1 MAKISTYPTS
11 LPTVNDI
18 LIGSDAD
25 NLDVTK
31 NYLLGDI
38 IALIPGGSNSVQS
51 LNGATGVVTLQ
62 GKGGLVVTEV
72 GTQIFLDVTGVGNV
86 DSLTTTGTSG
96 AATLAAG
103 VLNIPIYAGGG
114 GVTDVNGI
122 TGSVNVAPKG
132 GIVITEVG
140 GTLFL
145 DTTNVG
151 QFDSLTTTGS
161 TGLSTLI
168 GGVLNIPD
176 YSGVTDINAV
186 AGAITMVG
194 KGGLIVTEVGSIINF
209 DAATV
214 TGNVSQ
220 ITTTGNSGA
229 ATLVA
234 KVLNIP
240 QYQRALTV
248 TTGGTGAASL
258 LGAQLNIPY
267 ESLGLTTA
275 GNAGVATLINN
286 VLNVPAYQRAL
297 TVTTGGTGGAAL
309 FGANLSIPY
318 ENAYNTGTPVNVA
331 ASAGGS
337 STITAAPAGPAATVN
352 VYDATWSGGNGTYTL
367 TLPSAVTDAYRKIR
381 IITDGTF
388 SVNSFRIEVTAPSL
402 QTINGAAFVEVNT
415 SYSGILVW
423 SDGANWRV
431 IQSIS

>member
-1 MAKISTYPTS
+1 VLNIPVYAGSGGVTDINSITGSVVLQGTSGISVS
-11 LPTVNDI
+11 QV
-18 LIGSDAD
+18 GS
-25 NLDVTK
+25 T
-31 NYLLGDI
+31 I
-38 IALIPGGSNSVQS
+38 TISNSPVF
-51 LNGATGVVTLQ
+51 A
-62 GKGGLVVTEV
+62 
-72 GTQIFLDVTGVGNV
+72 
-86 DSLTTTGTSG
+86 SLTTTGLTG
-96 AATLAAG
+96 PATL
-103 VLNIPIYAGGG
+103 V
-114 GVTDVNGI
+114 
-122 TGSVNVAPKG
+122 
-132 GIVITEVG
+132 
-140 GTLFL
+140 
-145 DTTNVG
+145 
-151 QFDSLTTTGS
+151 
-161 TGLSTLI
+161 

-176 YSGVTDINAV
+176 KTNVSNINNVSGAVTM
-186 AGAITMVG
+186 TG
-194 KGGLIVTEVGSIINF
+194 KGGLIVTEVGNIINF

-214 TGNVSQ
+214 PGNVSL

-229 ATLVA
+229 ATLVS

-248 TTGGTGAASL
+248 TTGGTGVASL
-258 LGAQLNIPY
+258 VGAQLNIPY

-275 GNAGVATLINN
+275 GNSGVATLINN

-337 STITAAPAGPAATVN
+337 STITATPAGASATVN

-388 SVNSFRIEVTAPSL
+388 TVNTFKIQVTAPSL

>member
-1 MAKISTYPTS
+1 MSKISTYPTS
-11 LPTVNDI
+11 QPTVNDI

-31 NYLLGDI
+31 NFLIGDI
-38 IALIPGGSNSVQS
+38 IQLIPGGGLSVQS
-51 LNGATGVVTLQ
+51 LNTLTGVVTLE

-72 GTQIFLDVTGVGNV
+72 GPVIFFDVTGVGNI
-86 DSLTTTGTSG
+86 DSLTTIGNSG
-96 AATLAAG
+96 AATLISK
-103 VLNIPIYAGGG
+103 VLNIPDYSAS

-122 TGSVNVAPKG
+122 TGPVVLEGANGLSVSQVG
-132 GIVITEVG
+132 SIITIDNSPV
-140 GTLFL
+140 FA
-145 DTTNVG
+145 
-151 QFDSLTTTGS
+151 SLTTTGL
-161 TGLSTLI
+161 TGPATLV

-176 YSGVTDINAV
+176 KTNVSNINNV
-186 AGAITMVG
+186 SGAITMVG

-248 TTGGTGAASL
+248 TTGGTGVASL
-258 LGAQLNIPY
+258 VGAQLNIPY

-431 IQSIS
+431 IQAIS

>member
-18 LIGSDAD
+18 LIGSEAD

-31 NYLLGDI
+31 NFLLGDI
-38 IALIPGGSNSVQS
+38 IALIPGGSLSVQS
-51 LNGATGVVTLQ
+51 LNGLTGVVTTTGTGGIVVSKSGSNIAIDGSLAGKLQSVTTTGTTGSATLISGVLNIPVYAGSGGVTDINSITGSVVLQ
-62 GKGGLVVTEV
+62 GTSGISVSQV
-72 GTQIFLDVTGVGNV
+72 GSTITISNSPVFA
-86 DSLTTTGTSG
+86 SLTTTGLTG
-96 AATLAAG
+96 PATL
-103 VLNIPIYAGGG
+103 V
-114 GVTDVNGI
+114 
-122 TGSVNVAPKG
+122 
-132 GIVITEVG
+132 
-140 GTLFL
+140 
-145 DTTNVG
+145 
-151 QFDSLTTTGS
+151 
-161 TGLSTLI
+161 

-176 YSGVTDINAV
+176 KTNVSNINNVSGAVTM
-186 AGAITMVG
+186 TG

-209 DAATV
+209 DATTV

-229 ATLVA
+229 ATLVS

-248 TTGGTGAASL
+248 TTGGTGVASL
-258 LGAQLNIPY
+258 VGAQLNIPY

-275 GNAGVATLINN
+275 GNSGVATLINN

-337 STITAAPAGPAATVN
+337 STITATPAGASATVN

-367 TLPSAVTDAYRKIR
+367 TLPSAITDAYRKIR

-388 SVNSFRIEVTAPSL
+388 TVNTFKIEVTAPSL

>member
-18 LIGSDAD
+18 LIGSEAD

-31 NYLLGDI
+31 NFLLGDI
-38 IALIPGGSNSVQS
+38 IALIPGGSLSVQS
-51 LNGATGVVTLQ
+51 LNGLTGVVTTTGTGGIVVSKSGSNIAIDGSLAGKLQSVTTTGTTGSATLISGVLNIPVYAGSGGVTDINSITGSVVLQ
-62 GKGGLVVTEV
+62 GTSGISVSQV
-72 GTQIFLDVTGVGNV
+72 GSTITISNSPVFA
-86 DSLTTTGTSG
+86 SLTTTGLTG
-96 AATLAAG
+96 PATL
-103 VLNIPIYAGGG
+103 V
-114 GVTDVNGI
+114 
-122 TGSVNVAPKG
+122 
-132 GIVITEVG
+132 
-140 GTLFL
+140 
-145 DTTNVG
+145 
-151 QFDSLTTTGS
+151 
-161 TGLSTLI
+161 

-176 YSGVTDINAV
+176 KTNVSNINNVSGAVTM
-186 AGAITMVG
+186 TG

-209 DAATV
+209 DATTV

-220 ITTTGNSGA
+220 ITTTGSSGA
-229 ATLVA
+229 ATLVS

-248 TTGGTGAASL
+248 TTGGTGVASL
-258 LGAQLNIPY
+258 VGAQLNIPY

-275 GNAGVATLINN
+275 GNSGVATLINN

-337 STITAAPAGPAATVN
+337 STITATPAGASATVN

-367 TLPSAVTDAYRKIR
+367 TLPSAVTEAYRKIR

-388 SVNSFRIEVTAPSL
+388 TVNTFKIEVTAPSL

>member
-18 LIGSDAD
+18 LIGSEAD

-31 NYLLGDI
+31 NFLLGDI
-38 IALIPGGSNSVQS
+38 IALIPGGSLSVQS
-51 LNGATGVVTLQ
+51 LNGLTGVVTTTGTGGIVVSKSGSNIAIDGSLAGKLQSVTTTGTTGSATLISGVLNIPVYAGSGGVTDINSITGSVVLQ
-62 GKGGLVVTEV
+62 GTSGISVSQV
-72 GTQIFLDVTGVGNV
+72 GSTITISNSPVFA
-86 DSLTTTGTSG
+86 SLTTTGLTG
-96 AATLAAG
+96 PATL
-103 VLNIPIYAGGG
+103 V
-114 GVTDVNGI
+114 
-122 TGSVNVAPKG
+122 
-132 GIVITEVG
+132 
-140 GTLFL
+140 
-145 DTTNVG
+145 
-151 QFDSLTTTGS
+151 
-161 TGLSTLI
+161 

-176 YSGVTDINAV
+176 KTNVSNINNVSGAVTM
-186 AGAITMVG
+186 TG

-209 DAATV
+209 DATTV

-220 ITTTGNSGA
+220 ITTTGSSGA
-229 ATLVA
+229 ATLVS

-248 TTGGTGAASL
+248 TTGGTGVASL
-258 LGAQLNIPY
+258 VGAQLNIPY

-275 GNAGVATLINN
+275 GNSGVATLINN

-337 STITAAPAGPAATVN
+337 STITATPAGASATVN

-388 SVNSFRIEVTAPSL
+388 TVNTFKIQVTAPSL

>member
-114 GVTDVNGI
+114 GVTDINSI
-122 TGSVNVAPKG
+122 TGSVVLQG
-132 GIVITEVG
+132 TSGISVSQVGSTITINNSPV
-140 GTLFL
+140 FA
-145 DTTNVG
+145 
-151 QFDSLTTTGS
+151 SLTTIGLTGPA
-161 TGLSTLI
+161 TLV

-176 YSGVTDINAV
+176 KTNVSNINNV
-186 AGAITMVG
+186 SGAITMVG

-248 TTGGTGAASL
+248 TTGGTGVASL
-258 LGAQLNIPY
+258 VGAQLNIPY

-297 TVTTGGTGGAAL
+297 TVTTGGTGGASL

>member
-114 GVTDVNGI
+114 GVTDINSI
-122 TGSVNVAPKG
+122 TGSVVLQG
-132 GIVITEVG
+132 TSGISVSQVGSTITINNSPV
-140 GTLFL
+140 FA
-145 DTTNVG
+145 
-151 QFDSLTTTGS
+151 SLTTIGLTGPA
-161 TGLSTLI
+161 TLV

-176 YSGVTDINAV
+176 KTNVSNINNV
-186 AGAITMVG
+186 SGAITMVG

-248 TTGGTGAASL
+248 TTGGTGVASL
-258 LGAQLNIPY
+258 VGAQLNIPY

>member
-18 LIGSDAD
+18 LIGSEAD

-31 NYLLGDI
+31 NFLLGDI
-38 IALIPGGSNSVQS
+38 IALIPGGSLSVQS
-51 LNGATGVVTLQ
+51 LNGTTGVVTLQ
-62 GKGGLVVTEV
+62 GKGGLVVTQV
-72 GTQIFLDVTGVGNV
+72 GTQIFLDVNGVGNV

-103 VLNIPIYAGGG
+103 VLNIPIYAGVG
-114 GVTDVNGI
+114 GVTDINSI
-122 TGSVNVAPKG
+122 TGSVVLQ
-132 GIVITEVG
+132 GISGISVSQIGSTITINNSPV
-140 GTLFL
+140 FA
-145 DTTNVG
+145 
-151 QFDSLTTTGS
+151 SLTTTGL
-161 TGLSTLI
+161 TGPATLVN
-168 GGVLNIPD
+168 GVLNIPD
-176 YSGVTDINAV
+176 KTNVSNINNV
-186 AGAITMVG
+186 SGAITMVG
-194 KGGLIVTEVGSIINF
+194 KGGLTVTEVGSIINF
-209 DAATV
+209 NAVNV

-229 ATLVA
+229 ATLVS

-258 LGAQLNIPY
+258 VGAQLNIPY

-275 GNAGVATLINN
+275 GNSGVATLINN

-297 TVTTGGTGGAAL
+297 TVTTSGTGGASL

-388 SVNSFRIEVTAPSL
+388 TVNSFRIEVTAPSL
-402 QTINGAAFVEVNT
+402 QTINGAAFVEVNK

>member
-114 GVTDVNGI
+114 GVTDINSI
-122 TGSVNVAPKG
+122 TGSVVLQG
-132 GIVITEVG
+132 TSGISVSQVGSTITINNSPV
-140 GTLFL
+140 FA
-145 DTTNVG
+145 
-151 QFDSLTTTGS
+151 SLTTIGLTGPA
-161 TGLSTLI
+161 TLV

-176 YSGVTDINAV
+176 KTNVSNINNV
-186 AGAITMVG
+186 SGAITMVG

-248 TTGGTGAASL
+248 TTGGTGVASL
-258 LGAQLNIPY
+258 VGAQLNIPY

-337 STITAAPAGPAATVN
+337 STITATPAGPAATVN

>member
-18 LIGSDAD
+18 LIGSEAD

-31 NYLLGDI
+31 NFLLGDI
-38 IALIPGGSNSVQS
+38 IALIPGGSLSVQS
-51 LNGATGVVTLQ
+51 LNGLTGVVTTTGTGGIVVSKSGSNIAIDGSLAGKLQSVTTTGTTGSATLISGVLNIPVYAGSGGVTDINSITGSVVLQ
-62 GKGGLVVTEV
+62 GTSGISVSQV
-72 GTQIFLDVTGVGNV
+72 GSTITISNSPVFA
-86 DSLTTTGTSG
+86 SLTTTGLTG
-96 AATLAAG
+96 PATL
-103 VLNIPIYAGGG
+103 V
-114 GVTDVNGI
+114 
-122 TGSVNVAPKG
+122 
-132 GIVITEVG
+132 
-140 GTLFL
+140 
-145 DTTNVG
+145 
-151 QFDSLTTTGS
+151 
-161 TGLSTLI
+161 

-176 YSGVTDINAV
+176 KTNVSNINNISGAVTM
-186 AGAITMVG
+186 TG

-209 DAATV
+209 DATTV

-220 ITTTGNSGA
+220 ITTTGSSGA
-229 ATLVA
+229 ATLVS

-248 TTGGTGAASL
+248 TTGGTGVASL
-258 LGAQLNIPY
+258 VGAQLNIPY

-275 GNAGVATLINN
+275 GNSGVATLINN

-331 ASAGGS
+331 ATAGGS
-337 STITAAPAGPAATVN
+337 STITATPAGASATVN

-388 SVNSFRIEVTAPSL
+388 TVNTFKIQVTAPSL

>member
-18 LIGSDAD
+18 LIGSEAD

-31 NYLLGDI
+31 NFLLGDI
-38 IALIPGGSNSVQS
+38 IALIPGGSLSVQS
-51 LNGATGVVTLQ
+51 LNGLTGVVTTTGTGGIVVSKSGSNIAIDGSLAGKLQSVTTTGTTGSATLISGVLNIPVYAGSGGVTDINSITGSVVLQ
-62 GKGGLVVTEV
+62 GTSGISVSQV
-72 GTQIFLDVTGVGNV
+72 GSTITISNSPVFA
-86 DSLTTTGTSG
+86 SLTTTGLTG
-96 AATLAAG
+96 PATL
-103 VLNIPIYAGGG
+103 V
-114 GVTDVNGI
+114 
-122 TGSVNVAPKG
+122 
-132 GIVITEVG
+132 
-140 GTLFL
+140 
-145 DTTNVG
+145 
-151 QFDSLTTTGS
+151 
-161 TGLSTLI
+161 

-176 YSGVTDINAV
+176 KTNVSNINNVSGAVTM
-186 AGAITMVG
+186 TG

-209 DAATV
+209 DATTV

-229 ATLVA
+229 ATLVS

-248 TTGGTGAASL
+248 TTGGTGVASL
-258 LGAQLNIPY
+258 VGAQLNIPY

-275 GNAGVATLINN
+275 GNSGVATLINN

-337 STITAAPAGPAATVN
+337 STITATPAGASATVN

-367 TLPSAVTDAYRKIR
+367 TLPSAITDAYRKIR

-388 SVNSFRIEVTAPSL
+388 TVNSFKIEVTAPSL

>member
-18 LIGSDAD
+18 LIGSEAD

-31 NYLLGDI
+31 NFLLGDI
-38 IALIPGGSNSVQS
+38 IALIPGGSLSVQS
-51 LNGATGVVTLQ
+51 LNGLTGVVTTTGTGGIVVSKSGSNIAIDGSLAGKLQSVTTTGTTGSATLISGVLNIPVYAGSGGVTDINSITGSVVLQ
-62 GKGGLVVTEV
+62 GTSGISVSQV
-72 GTQIFLDVTGVGNV
+72 GSTITISNSPVFA
-86 DSLTTTGTSG
+86 SLTTTGLTG
-96 AATLAAG
+96 PATL
-103 VLNIPIYAGGG
+103 V
-114 GVTDVNGI
+114 
-122 TGSVNVAPKG
+122 
-132 GIVITEVG
+132 
-140 GTLFL
+140 
-145 DTTNVG
+145 
-151 QFDSLTTTGS
+151 
-161 TGLSTLI
+161 

-176 YSGVTDINAV
+176 KTNVSNINNVSGAVTM
-186 AGAITMVG
+186 TG

-209 DAATV
+209 DATTV

-220 ITTTGNSGA
+220 ITTTGSSGA
-229 ATLVA
+229 ATLVS

-248 TTGGTGAASL
+248 TTGGTGVASL
-258 LGAQLNIPY
+258 VGAQLNIPY

-275 GNAGVATLINN
+275 GNSGVATLINN

-337 STITAAPAGPAATVN
+337 STITAAPAGASATVN

-388 SVNSFRIEVTAPSL
+388 TVNTFKIQVTAPSL

>member
-18 LIGSDAD
+18 LIGSEAD

-31 NYLLGDI
+31 NFLLGDI
-38 IALIPGGSNSVQS
+38 IALIPGGSLSVQS
-51 LNGATGVVTLQ
+51 LNGLTGVVTTTGTGGIVVSKSGSNIAIDGSLAGKLQSVTTTGTTGSATLISGVLNIPVYAGSGGVTDINSITGSVVLQ
-62 GKGGLVVTEV
+62 GTSGISVSQV
-72 GTQIFLDVTGVGNV
+72 GSTITISNSPVFA
-86 DSLTTTGTSG
+86 SLTTTGLTG
-96 AATLAAG
+96 PATL
-103 VLNIPIYAGGG
+103 V
-114 GVTDVNGI
+114 
-122 TGSVNVAPKG
+122 
-132 GIVITEVG
+132 
-140 GTLFL
+140 
-145 DTTNVG
+145 
-151 QFDSLTTTGS
+151 
-161 TGLSTLI
+161 

-176 YSGVTDINAV
+176 KTNVSNINNVSGAVTM
-186 AGAITMVG
+186 TG

-209 DAATV
+209 DATTV

-229 ATLVA
+229 ATLVS

-248 TTGGTGAASL
+248 TTGGTGVASL
-258 LGAQLNIPY
+258 VGAQLNIPY

-275 GNAGVATLINN
+275 GNSGVATLINN

-337 STITAAPAGPAATVN
+337 STITATPAGASATVN

-388 SVNSFRIEVTAPSL
+388 TVNTFKIEVTAPSL

>member
-18 LIGSDAD
+18 LIGSEAD

-31 NYLLGDI
+31 NFLLGDI
-38 IALIPGGSNSVQS
+38 IALIPGGSLSVQS
-51 LNGATGVVTLQ
+51 LNGLTGVVTTTGTGGIVVSKSGSNIAIDGSLAGKLQSVTTTGTTGSATLISGVLNIPVYAGSGGVTDINSITGSVVLQ
-62 GKGGLVVTEV
+62 GTSGISVSQV
-72 GTQIFLDVTGVGNV
+72 GSTITISNSPVFA
-86 DSLTTTGTSG
+86 SLTTTGLTG
-96 AATLAAG
+96 PATL
-103 VLNIPIYAGGG
+103 V
-114 GVTDVNGI
+114 
-122 TGSVNVAPKG
+122 
-132 GIVITEVG
+132 
-140 GTLFL
+140 
-145 DTTNVG
+145 
-151 QFDSLTTTGS
+151 
-161 TGLSTLI
+161 

-176 YSGVTDINAV
+176 KTNVSNINNVSGAVTM
-186 AGAITMVG
+186 TG
-194 KGGLIVTEVGSIINF
+194 KGGLIVTEVGNIINF

-214 TGNVSQ
+214 PGNVSL

-229 ATLVA
+229 ATLVS

-248 TTGGTGAASL
+248 TTGGTGVASL
-258 LGAQLNIPY
+258 VGAQLNIPY

-275 GNAGVATLINN
+275 GNSGVATLINN

-331 ASAGGS
+331 ATAGGS
-337 STITAAPAGPAATVN
+337 STITATPAGPAATVN

-388 SVNSFRIEVTAPSL
+388 TVNTFKIQVTAPSL

>member
-18 LIGSDAD
+18 LIGSEAD

-31 NYLLGDI
+31 NFLLGDI
-38 IALIPGGSNSVQS
+38 IALIPGGSLSVQS
-51 LNGATGVVTLQ
+51 LNGLTGVVTTTGTGGIVVSKSGSNIAIDGSLAGKLQSVTTTGTTGSATLISGVLNIPVYAGSGGVTDINSITGSVVLQ
-62 GKGGLVVTEV
+62 GTSGISVNQV
-72 GTQIFLDVTGVGNV
+72 GSTITISNSPVFA
-86 DSLTTTGTSG
+86 SLTTTGLTG
-96 AATLAAG
+96 PATL
-103 VLNIPIYAGGG
+103 V
-114 GVTDVNGI
+114 
-122 TGSVNVAPKG
+122 
-132 GIVITEVG
+132 
-140 GTLFL
+140 
-145 DTTNVG
+145 
-151 QFDSLTTTGS
+151 
-161 TGLSTLI
+161 

-176 YSGVTDINAV
+176 KTNVSNINNVSGAVTM
-186 AGAITMVG
+186 TG

-209 DAATV
+209 DATTV

-220 ITTTGNSGA
+220 ITTTGSSGA
-229 ATLVA
+229 ATLVS

-248 TTGGTGAASL
+248 TTGGTGVASL
-258 LGAQLNIPY
+258 VGAQLNIPY

-275 GNAGVATLINN
+275 GNSGVATLINN

-337 STITAAPAGPAATVN
+337 STITATPAGASATVN

-388 SVNSFRIEVTAPSL
+388 TVNTFKIQVTAPSL

>member
-18 LIGSDAD
+18 LIGSEAD

-31 NYLLGDI
+31 NFLLSDI
-38 IALIPGGSNSVQS
+38 IALIPGGSLSVQS
-51 LNGATGVVTLQ
+51 LNGLTGVVTTTGTGGIVVSKSGSNIAIDGSLAGKLQ
-62 GKGGLVVTEV
+62 SV
-72 GTQIFLDVTGVGNV
+72 
-86 DSLTTTGTSG
+86 TTTGTTGS
-96 AATLAAG
+96 ATLING
-103 VLNIPIYAGGG
+103 VLNIPVYAGSG
-114 GVTDVNGI
+114 GVTDINSI
-122 TGSVNVAPKG
+122 TGSVILQG
-132 GIVITEVG
+132 TSGISVNQVGSTITIDNSPV
-140 GTLFL
+140 FA
-145 DTTNVG
+145 
-151 QFDSLTTTGS
+151 SLTTIGLTGPA
-161 TGLSTLI
+161 TLVN
-168 GGVLNIPD
+168 GVLNIPD
-176 YSGVTDINAV
+176 KTNVSNINNV
-186 AGAITMVG
+186 SGAITMVG

-209 DAATV
+209 DASTV

-220 ITTTGNSGA
+220 LTTTGNSGA
-229 ATLVA
+229 ATLVS

-258 LGAQLNIPY
+258 VGAQLNIPY

-275 GNAGVATLINN
+275 GNSGVATLINN

-297 TVTTGGTGGAAL
+297 TVTTGGTGGASL
-309 FGANLSIPY
+309 IGANLAIPY
-318 ENAYNTGTPVNVA
+318 ENAYNTGAPVNVA

-352 VYDATWSGGNGTYTL
+352 VYDATWSGGNGTYIL

-388 SVNSFRIEVTAPSL
+388 TVNSFRIEVTAPPL
-402 QTINGAAFVEVNT
+402 QTINGAAFIEVNT

-431 IQSIS
+431 IQAIS

>member
-18 LIGSDAD
+18 LIGSEAD

-31 NYLLGDI
+31 NFLLGDI
-38 IALIPGGSNSVQS
+38 IALIPGGSLSVQS
-51 LNGATGVVTLQ
+51 LNGLTGVVTTTGTGGIVVSKSGSNIAIDGSLAGKLQSVTTTGTTGSATLISGVLNIPVYAGSGGVTDINSITGSVVLQ
-62 GKGGLVVTEV
+62 GTSGISVSQV
-72 GTQIFLDVTGVGNV
+72 GSTITISNSPVFA
-86 DSLTTTGTSG
+86 SLTTTGLTG
-96 AATLAAG
+96 PATL
-103 VLNIPIYAGGG
+103 V
-114 GVTDVNGI
+114 
-122 TGSVNVAPKG
+122 
-132 GIVITEVG
+132 
-140 GTLFL
+140 
-145 DTTNVG
+145 
-151 QFDSLTTTGS
+151 
-161 TGLSTLI
+161 

-176 YSGVTDINAV
+176 KTNVSNINNVSGAVTM
-186 AGAITMVG
+186 TG

-209 DAATV
+209 DATTV

-220 ITTTGNSGA
+220 ITTTGSSGA
-229 ATLVA
+229 ATLVS

-248 TTGGTGAASL
+248 TTGGTGVASL
-258 LGAQLNIPY
+258 VGAQLNIPY

-275 GNAGVATLINN
+275 GNSGVATLINN

-331 ASAGGS
+331 ATAGGS
-337 STITAAPAGPAATVN
+337 STITATPAGASATVN

-388 SVNSFRIEVTAPSL
+388 TVNTFKIQVTAPSL

>member
-18 LIGSDAD
+18 LIGSEAD

-31 NYLLGDI
+31 NFLLGDI

-114 GVTDVNGI
+114 GVTDINSI
-122 TGSVNVAPKG
+122 TGSVVLQG
-132 GIVITEVG
+132 TSGISVSQVGSTITINNSPV
-140 GTLFL
+140 FA
-145 DTTNVG
+145 
-151 QFDSLTTTGS
+151 SLTTIGLTGPA
-161 TGLSTLI
+161 TLV

-176 YSGVTDINAV
+176 KTNVSNINNV
-186 AGAITMVG
+186 SGAITMVG

-248 TTGGTGAASL
+248 TTGGTGVASL
-258 LGAQLNIPY
+258 VGAQLNIPY

>member
-18 LIGSDAD
+18 LIGSEAD

-31 NYLLGDI
+31 NFLLGDI

-114 GVTDVNGI
+114 GVTDINSI
-122 TGSVNVAPKG
+122 TGSVVLQG
-132 GIVITEVG
+132 TSGISVSQVGSTITINNSPV
-140 GTLFL
+140 FA
-145 DTTNVG
+145 
-151 QFDSLTTTGS
+151 SLTTIGLTGPA
-161 TGLSTLI
+161 TLV

-176 YSGVTDINAV
+176 KTNVSNINNV
-186 AGAITMVG
+186 SGAITMVG

-258 LGAQLNIPY
+258 VGAQLNIPY

-297 TVTTGGTGGAAL
+297 TVTTGGTGGASL

>member
-18 LIGSDAD
+18 LIGSEAD

-31 NYLLGDI
+31 NFLLSDI
-38 IALIPGGSNSVQS
+38 IALIPGGSLSVQS
-51 LNGATGVVTLQ
+51 LNGLTGVVTTTGTGGIVIGKSGNNITIDGSLAGNLQ
-62 GKGGLVVTEV
+62 
-72 GTQIFLDVTGVGNV
+72 
-86 DSLTTTGTSG
+86 SLTTTGTSG

-103 VLNIPIYAGGG
+103 VLNIPVYAGGG
-114 GVTDVNGI
+114 GVTDVNSI
-122 TGSVNVAPKG
+122 TGSVSVQSKG
-132 GIVITEVG
+132 GIAITEVG
-140 GTLFL
+140 NVLFVDGT
-145 DTTNVG
+145 NAG

-161 TGLSTLI
+161 TGLATLT

-186 AGAITMVG
+186 TGAITMSG

-209 DAATV
+209 DAANV

-220 ITTTGNSGA
+220 LTTTGNSGA
-229 ATLVA
+229 ATLVS

-258 LGAQLNIPY
+258 VGAQLNIPY

-275 GNAGVATLINN
+275 GNSGVATLINN

-318 ENAYNTGTPVNVA
+318 ENPYNTGTPVNVA

-337 STITAAPAGPAATVN
+337 STITAAPAGAAATVN

-388 SVNSFRIEVTAPSL
+388 TVNSFRIEVTAPSL

-431 IQSIS
+431 IQAIS